1 MHSTVTS
8 AKKCPEKYVPYG
20 PLSDNVS
27 NGFLDSYGVIREAY
41 KGVVITVHCLPIPY
55 VHTCMLTIGCAPSL
69 AYISCMPCLSL
80 LPFSTGGLC
89 CPHPLKCGE
98 LPSRGGESVGCGV
111 EFLSFAQGSGGALSI
126 QAQGHHPRNSFPSL
140 RWCGWG
146 GQSTTCD
153 VPVQQEMATVVSL
166 GNAPHVPKMMHLP
179 HT

>member
-1 MHSTVTS
+1 MCSKVTS

-20 PLSDNVS
+20 PVSDNVS
-27 NGFLDSYGVIREAY
+27 NSFLDSYGVIREAY

-98 LPSRGGESVGCGV
+98 LPSRGGGGEAGGVGWSSSP
-111 EFLSFAQGSGGALSI
+111 FLRDQVGPCPFKPRAITLEIHSLPSGGVGGVGRARPATSLSSRKWP
-126 QAQGHHPRNSFPSL
+126 QWSV
-140 RWCGWG
+140 W
-146 GQSTTCD
+146 
-153 VPVQQEMATVVSL
+153 ATRRMCR
-166 GNAPHVPKMMHLP
+166 K
-179 HT
+179 